1 MSCAIQYSFL
11 HSYHKSRADDRIQ
24 VPNPCPSTTE
34 SYFDLL
40 SCCDFKLWQRIR
52 NESVDDATKGE
63 KVTTNG
69 SYHDDLFLNVE
80 RLIDCSCDV
89 GTLF

>member
-1 MSCAIQYSFL
+1 MPYNIVSCIHITSLELMIESKCLTPALQ
-11 HSYHKSRADDRIQ
+11 Q
-24 VPNPCPSTTE
+24 TE